1 VAEEFN
7 TIYIIDLKG
16 NARTSG
22 ERRPREGG
30 NVFSGE
36 IRIGVAVYFLLKDEN
51 AQGCKIYYHA
61 IQDYAKTDEKKQH
74 LRENQLKDLDFKRVV
89 PDTIIGLIWLTMILN
104 NCCHHH
110 SPFLMSN
117 S

>member
-61 IQDYAKTDEKKQH
+61 IQDYAKTDEKKTAFERESIKG
-74 LRENQLKDLDFKRVV
+74 LRF
-89 PDTIIGLIWLTMILN
+89 
-104 NCCHHH
+104 
-110 SPFLMSN
+110 
-117 S
+117 